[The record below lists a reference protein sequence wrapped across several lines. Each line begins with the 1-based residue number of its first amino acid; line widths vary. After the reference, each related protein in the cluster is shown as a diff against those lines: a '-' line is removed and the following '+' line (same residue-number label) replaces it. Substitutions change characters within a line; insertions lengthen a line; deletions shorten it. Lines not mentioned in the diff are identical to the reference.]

1 MRLITPA
8 DSAPTRK
15 SANSTLCSVTLVF
28 VLGAG
33 ALVPLIAAESA
44 PVFRDFNDRV
54 QEYLKVRKNLQN
66 SLPRRKTT
74 NQHRDIGERQR
85 AFAAAIRKTRANAK
99 QGDIFTAE
107 ISDQFRRVIRDQFAG
122 PSGGEIRKTIRQGEP
137 GQNVDLAVNTVYP
150 EQKALTTVPPL
161 LLIALPPLPPELA
174 YRIVDHDL
182 VLQDTEARTI
192 VDFIPHA
199 IP

>member
-1 MRLITPA
+1 MRLITSA
-8 DSAPTRK
+8 DSASTGK
-15 SANSTLCSVTLVF
+15 SANSTLCSVTLVL
-28 VLGAG
+28 VLGG
-33 ALVPLIAAESA
+33 SALVPLIAAESP
-44 PVFRDFNDRV
+44 PVFRAFNDRV
-54 QEYLKVRKNLQN
+54 QEYLKLRKNLQN

-74 NQHRDIGERQR
+74 NQHRDIVERQR

-99 QGDIFTAE
+99 QGDIFSAE
-107 ISDQFRRVIRDQFAG
+107 VSDQFRRVIRDQFAG

-137 GQNVDLAVNTVYP
+137 GQNVDLAVNSVYP